1 MMLFVNPFFLTA
13 AVVVGVPIFLHLWMR
28 QKPQKVM
35 FPALQFLKSRE
46 KSQKR
51 TLLLRH
57 LLLLLLRVMLV
68 LVLVLIFARPSI
80 RLSGQVAGTE
90 AATAVITLF
99 DTSPRMEYRYENHTR
114 LQRAQEI
121 AEKVLLKLPRESQ
134 FAIIGTRPGIRGF
147 IPDRGEA
154 VRQISRLET
163 TGVGHSLIQTLHE
176 VLPLFEKTELPRR
189 ELYLFTDMTQAPWLG
204 SSDARTQEL
213 LAKYPDVTVYVIDV
227 GVEHVLNDTLD
238 VPEIP
243 GGHHG
248 AGGTLSVKSR
258 VISQDGKGGE
268 SGSFAGHAESVE
280 NAETQELQKNVA
292 LYLLDADGNPQ
303 KRGETAVF
311 VSPGQSAEV
320 EFTVG
325 GLTPGPNQG
334 FLELAGTDALAADNR
349 RYFTVEVMPPTP
361 VLLVAPQPAEDYAF
375 FVRQALAPEGF
386 QRDGRARF
394 MCDVLS
400 QEEFTRILGGDTD
413 AAGKLLGLYRAI
425 FLIDPE
431 ALPAGVWQTLF
442 EQVNAGKGL
451 GVFLGPN
458 AADVAAFNG
467 AEAQQLLP
475 AKLEFQARRPDG
487 AFFAPSSATQHPV
500 MREFVTPGVSVPWMQ
515 IPVFR
520 YWQVGKWNRGVQA
533 VVSFTGGDPAILE
546 QSVGAGRV
554 LFMST
559 PPCNTQLRGDGTPQ
573 WNLLAQSG
581 GWVFVVLMDQIAQW
595 LSGESE
601 TAVNVAV
608 GVPFPLSAGGTG
620 FERYTLEPF
629 PETDTAGQ
637 ITFPADPRT
646 HVLDISGVE
655 RPGNYRVYP
664 AESFARGE
672 YARGF
677 SANIPFSQTD
687 LTKIT
692 PERLHAAFGTHPIH
706 VAKNM
711 AEIEREI
718 SVAQMG
724 VELFTPLAVLFLILL
739 AVETWLA
746 NRFYQGKKF

>member
-80 RLSGQVAGTE
+80 RLSGQVAGADT
-90 AATAVITLF
+90 ATAVIMLF
-99 DTSPRMEYRYENHTR
+99 DTSPRMEYRHENHTR
-114 LQRAQEI
+114 LERAQEI
-121 AEKVLLKLPRESQ
+121 AEKVLLKLPRESR
-134 FAIIGTRPGIRGF
+134 FAVVGTRPGVRGF

-163 TGVGHSLIQTLHE
+163 AGVGLSLLQTLHE
-176 VLPLFEKTELPRR
+176 VLPLFGKTELPRR
-189 ELYLFTDMTQAPWLG
+189 ELYIFTDMTQAPWLG
-204 SSDARTQEL
+204 AADTRTQEL

-227 GVEHVLNDTLD
+227 GVEHVVNDTLD

-248 AGGTLSVKSR
+248 AGGVLCVKSR
-258 VISQDGKGGE
+258 VVAQDGKGGE
-268 SGSFAGHAESVE
+268 SAEASDVPG
-280 NAETQELQKNVA
+280 TQKNVA

-311 VSPGQSAEV
+311 DSPGQSAEV
-320 EFTVG
+320 EFMVA
-325 GLTPGPNQG
+325 GLAPGANQG

-361 VLLVAPQPAEDYAF
+361 VLLVAPQPAEEYAF

-431 ALPAGVWQTLF
+431 ALPAGVWQALF

-500 MREFVTPGVSVPWMQ
+500 MRDFITPGVSVPWMQ

-520 YWQVGKWNRGVQA
+520 YWQLGKWNRGVQA

-546 QSVGAGRV
+546 QRVGAGRV

-573 WNLLAQSG
+573 WNMMAQSG
-581 GWVFVVLMDQIAQW
+581 GWVFVALMNQVAQW

-620 FERYTLEPF
+620 FERYALAPF
-629 PETDTAGQ
+629 PETDAADV
-637 ITFPADPRT
+637 ITFPADPRAG
-646 HVLDISGVE
+646 VLDISGVQ

-677 SANIPFSQTD
+677 SANMPFSQTD

-692 PERLHAAFGTHPIH
+692 PERLRAIFGTHP
-706 VAKNM
+706 VYFAKNM

-724 VELFTPLAVLFLILL
+724 VELFTPLVILFLILL
-739 AVETWLA
+739 AAETWLA
-746 NRFYQGKKF
+746 NRFYQGKKV